1 MKNDFGWRTGCILNL
16 LWVSVGLFFWLSSK
30 SLLGYLLISKV
41 KHTPKAVTTTTT
53 FRGLRHRLPWPKGI
67 GITSTSSQGHLNVM
81 ADYVRHSSLD
91 VDRVN
96 TDRFNIR
103 YRSTAVQRPPSDQLH
118 IFSVFRINGGLGREN
133 YISIFNIEQSIMGSK
148 KFIKEVP
155 NMQKHEEHAG
165 YLSLC
170 WKFLYLLV
178 LQYSLFSKKLPS
190 YSV

>member
-96 TDRFNIR
+96 TDRFNINW
-103 YRSTAVQRPPSDQLH
+103 SLQPFNVLRPT
-118 IFSVFRINGGLGREN
+118 N
-133 YISIFNIEQSIMGSK
+133 SIFFRFSELTEDSVGRTISAFSTLNNQSWAHK
-148 KFIKEVP
+148 NP
-155 NMQKHEEHAG
+155 
-165 YLSLC
+165 
-170 WKFLYLLV
+170 
-178 LQYSLFSKKLPS
+178 
-190 YSV
+190 